1 MSNPPYR
8 RLDDAGLQK
17 VFEKMKALASKYD
30 LTELNEDLRELE
42 ASLGNFAYQ
51 DNASGLYT
59 PEGTVEIETTLKTLR
74 EETKYTLN
82 GENLV
87 ITLGDQVN
95 VITDADA
102 TFKGT
107 EGNISVT

>member
-17 VFEKMKALASKYD
+17 VFEKMKA
-30 LTELNEDLRELE
+30 
-42 ASLGNFAYQ
+42 LGNFAYQ

-59 PEGTVEIETTLKTLR
+59 PEGTVEIETTSKTLR